1 LERAGPAGM
10 LGPPTFDKGEH
21 MAVHRARVE
30 EEEALLE
37 HFGEVF
43 PRYARRLNLRRF
55 RIPFFPPGYDLCA
68 DALKWL
74 DESPICWP
82 WRDPPE
88 LVDGLRV
95 LWHYR
100 TGLLLGDV
108 RPYGRTWELGRRLF
122 PCWVGFHPS
131 RCRRSRQLARFFRS
145 ARLEATREFNRSLR
159 EWPREE
165 T

>member
-1 LERAGPAGM
+1 M
-10 LGPPTFDKGEH
+10 LGPPTFDKDER
-21 MAVHRARVE
+21 MAAHRTSVE

-37 HFGEVF
+37 HCAELF

-55 RIPFFPPGYDLCA
+55 RVPFFPPGYDLWA

-88 LVDGLRV
+88 LVEALRV

-100 TGLLLGDV
+100 TGLILGDV
-108 RPYGRTWELGRRLF
+108 RPYAGCWELGRRLF

-131 RCRRSRQLARFFRS
+131 RCRRSRRLARFYR
-145 ARLEATREFNRSLR
+145 AIRLETWRGLR
-159 EWPREE
+159 QSIDEE